1 MLVIESHTDLRSTL
15 HDLLDANGWFV
26 LSTGRGADAV
36 TLARGSSP
44 QLVLLDLQL
53 GDVSALLLARQ
64 VRAICP
70 STIIVGT
77 TTNPLSST
85 TDCAKTAGIDSV
97 LLKPFE
103 LDFAQLAFLVEPFN

>member
-1 MLVIESHTDLRSTL
+1 MLVIESHTDLRATL

-26 LSTGRGADAV
+26 MSTGRSGDAV

-53 GDVSALLLARQ
+53 DDVRALARQ

-70 STIIVGT
+70 RAVILGT
-77 TTNPLSST
+77 TTNPVSSLV
-85 TDCAKTAGIDSV
+85 DGARAAGVDAI

>member
-15 HDLLDANGWFV
+15 HDLLDAHGWFV
-26 LSTGRGADAV
+26 MSTGRGGDAV

-53 GDVSALLLARQ
+53 DDVSALLLAFQ
-64 VRAICP
+64 VRAACP
-70 STIIVGT
+70 NAIIIGT
-77 TTNPLSST
+77 TTNPLSSV
-85 TDCAKTAGIDSV
+85 TDCAKTAVDSI

-103 LDFAQLAFLVEPFN
+103 LDFAHLAFLVEPYN